1 MKIHL
6 LPPELTHK
14 IAAGEVIERPASI
27 LKELLENSL
36 DAGATILQIDLGK
49 GGCASL
55 RLIDN
60 GAGIAPA
67 EVPLAFQRHATSKLA
82 EFDDLYR
89 LRTFGFRGEA
99 LPSIAAVARVE
110 LATREFTETAGT
122 LIILENGQVEEIR
135 ETGCPA
141 GTAIFISRIF
151 ANVPVR
157 KKFLKSEATE
167 QGACLEAIT
176 RIALAHPGVKIR
188 VLTNGRPLWDLPA
201 TAAAGERIAMIL
213 GREAG
218 AGLLQIAGVREDM
231 SLSGHISRPEVSR
244 ANAKGIYCFVN
255 GRYIRDSL
263 LNHAIMTAYRNIMAA
278 KRYPLAVLFLTVP
291 PEDVDVN
298 VHPAKLEVRF
308 RDPRAIYG
316 LVVESLLAGLAAISP
331 AAAGLPPEPVVSA
344 SGSSALSSYENRI
357 EEALKRYTLYGG
369 AKKTSYRAGA
379 STLPRSGVLFGP
391 RPDPD
396 AGAYKH
402 SSGTAADD
410 PAGSHEK
417 GRSPAG
423 SSADYRGD
431 AATAAGKDRSARG
444 LGPAPGA
451 AGETTPAGD
460 AGFADYRP
468 AGPADVP
475 SDSVYPFSPAT
486 GESSRPRRF
495 ADMTYLGQTGG
506 TYLVFSH
513 NDELVLV
520 DQHAAHERILY
531 EELRRG
537 AGDGRAVV
545 QPLLLPEIVALSPG
559 NYGLLM
565 EHRELLAAAGL
576 EIEPFGGHTVAIR
589 SLPAMLG
596 HLNPGELLAEFLEQL
611 TGAGAAGDWQDK
623 REKVLISLAC
633 RGAVKAGQILTDS
646 EVARLGRDL
655 DRLPFAG
662 TCPHGRPVW
671 IVLTGKQLAGFF
683 KRT

>member
-1 MKIHL
+1 MGAKIHL

-36 DAGATILQIDLGK
+36 DAGATVLQIELGK

-55 RLIDN
+55 RITDN
-60 GAGIAPA
+60 GAGMAPA
-67 EVPLAFQRHATSKLA
+67 DVPLAFQRHATSKLT

-110 LATREFTETAGT
+110 LATRESPETAGT
-122 LIILENGQVEEIR
+122 LIILENGQVEELR

-141 GTAIFISRIF
+141 GTTIFISRIF

-157 KKFLKSEATE
+157 KKFLKSEAAE

-201 TAAAGERIAMIL
+201 TAATGERIAMIL

-218 AGLLQIAGVREDM
+218 AGLLQIAGVRENM
-231 SLSGHISRPEVSR
+231 SLSGHISRPEVTR

-316 LVVESLLAGLAAISP
+316 LVVESLLAGLAAVSP
-331 AAAGLPPEPVVSA
+331 AAAGLPAPVTTSA
-344 SGSSALSSYENRI
+344 SGSPELPAYQTRI

-369 AKKTSYRAGA
+369 AKKTSYR
-379 STLPRSGVLFGP
+379 
-391 RPDPD
+391 
-396 AGAYKH
+396 
-402 SSGTAADD
+402 
-410 PAGSHEK
+410 
-417 GRSPAG
+417 
-423 SSADYRGD
+423 GD
-431 AATAAGKDRSARG
+431 AATAVGKVRSED
-444 LGPAPGA
+444 GPRPAWDA
-451 AGETTPAGD
+451 AGEATPAGD

-468 AGPADVP
+468 AGPATVP
-475 SDSVYPFSPAT
+475 SDSSHPFPPAA
-486 GESSRPRRF
+486 GESSRQRRF
-495 ADMTYLGQTGG
+495 TDMTYLGQTGG

-513 NDELVLV
+513 DDELVLV

-537 AGDGRAVV
+537 AGDGRAAV

-596 HLNPGELLAEFLEQL
+596 HLNPGELLSEFLEQL

-623 REKVLISLAC
+623 QDKVLISLAC

-671 IVLTGKQLAGFF
+671 IVLTGKQLAGLF